1 MVRHRTLTPAYA
13 GSNPATPAN
22 YGGNHGRYN
31 KVCSIFILAI
41 ETGQIIYAILTLL
54 NAIIG
59 YWYTR
64 FSSKRQKVRI

>member
-1 MVRHRTLTPAYA
+1 
-13 GSNPATPAN
+13 
-22 YGGNHGRYN
+22 
-31 KVCSIFILAI
+31 LAI

-64 FSSKRQKVRI
+64 FSLKRQKVRI